1 MHGKYLDIQ
10 SLSAPINFYLSKI
23 YQVKKINMHKSYS
36 LLGLDYKQMS
46 AVYQQMLL
54 IFFFLRLVNM
64 TEYTMEMSLFDHFN
78 AFVLLFSYCLVEV

>member
-1 MHGKYLDIQ
+1 MFSAAWVNFQGSFAMQHSVYKLWVKPMCSMHGKYLDIQ

-54 IFFFLRLVNM
+54 NFFFFKI
-64 TEYTMEMSLFDHFN
+64 S
-78 AFVLLFSYCLVEV
+78 

>member
-23 YQVKKINMHKSYS
+23 YQVKKINMHKSYR

-46 AVYQQMLL
+46 AIYQQMLVT
-54 IFFFLRLVNM
+54 FFFLRLVNM
-64 TEYTMEMSLFDHFN
+64 TKYTMEMSLFDHFN